1 MKITFI
7 VIQTTNVTLII
18 NKKRIKSN
26 KRVQMVANWS
36 LIMTLYSDR
45 PLIKT
50 KQIKKLWDSN
60 LIRLKAL
67 QIKVF
72 HWKDFRNFNWTKS

>member
-26 KRVQMVANWS
+26 KRVQMVAN
-36 LIMTLYSDR
+36 
-45 PLIKT
+45 
-50 KQIKKLWDSN
+50 
-60 LIRLKAL
+60 
-67 QIKVF
+67 
-72 HWKDFRNFNWTKS
+72 